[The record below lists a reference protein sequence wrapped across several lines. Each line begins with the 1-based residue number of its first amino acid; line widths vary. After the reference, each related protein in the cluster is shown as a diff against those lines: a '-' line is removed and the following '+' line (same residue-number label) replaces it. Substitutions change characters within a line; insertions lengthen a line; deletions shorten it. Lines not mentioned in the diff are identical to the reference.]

1 MFSYRDS
8 NYILN
13 ILLSSTNHSVL
24 HSFTNM
30 ALGCWFVFLSIVCGK
45 QNDSHQVLIVTV
57 SLKYGWVHELGLRY
71 LVLACPLVEKK
82 KIEKIG
88 KF

>member
-1 MFSYRDS
+1 
-8 NYILN
+8 
-13 ILLSSTNHSVL
+13 
-24 HSFTNM
+24 M

-57 SLKYGWVHELGLRY
+57 SLKYGWVHELGLCY

-82 KIEKIG
+82 KLRKLENFRFFLSFSCSVISSHPVPPYFFTFLLG
-88 KF
+88 